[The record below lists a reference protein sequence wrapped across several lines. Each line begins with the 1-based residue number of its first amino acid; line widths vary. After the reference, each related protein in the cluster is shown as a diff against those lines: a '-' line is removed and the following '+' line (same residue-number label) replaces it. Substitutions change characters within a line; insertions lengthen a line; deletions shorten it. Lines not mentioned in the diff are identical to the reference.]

1 MKGLMIKD
9 FMNLKKNAKIF
20 SVITL
25 LYIFMAYM
33 QKDASFFSGI
43 FTMVFAI
50 LTLSLYSYDEMAK
63 WDGYA
68 LTMPV
73 SKENIV
79 QGKYLMMLL
88 LTAIGTTI
96 SVLFTVILNIVLKS
110 DSAFTGLSACAIG
123 AAVVILFY
131 CVTLPFITKLGVEK
145 ARFIFFAVYLVPF
158 LVIILA
164 RRVMDGVNATV
175 PSLLIK
181 IMHWVISNIAVILP
195 IAVVIA
201 LTISYLIS
209 IRIYKKKEF

>member
-1 MKGLMIKD
+1 
-9 FMNLKKNAKIF
+9 
-20 SVITL
+20 
-25 LYIFMAYM
+25 
-33 QKDASFFSGI
+33 
-43 FTMVFAI
+43 
-50 LTLSLYSYDEMAK
+50 
-63 WDGYA
+63 
-68 LTMPV
+68 
-73 SKENIV
+73 
-79 QGKYLMMLL
+79 MLL